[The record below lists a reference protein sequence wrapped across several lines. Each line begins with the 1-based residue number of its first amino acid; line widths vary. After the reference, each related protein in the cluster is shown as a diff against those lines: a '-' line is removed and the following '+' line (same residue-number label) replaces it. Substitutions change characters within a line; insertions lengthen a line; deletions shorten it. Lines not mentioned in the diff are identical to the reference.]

1 MKRKISIFALAAL
14 ATACNSGQG
23 VTIDE
28 QQAFGEAYDKSME
41 WATAVVEAKDYASCC
56 EARATLEAYERAFR
70 EQIGGEEYLIF
81 VEECNT
87 ILNQK

>member
-1 MKRKISIFALAAL
+1 MKRKISILALAAL
-14 ATACNSGQG
+14 ATACNGGQG

-41 WATAVVEAKDYASCC
+41 LATAVVEAKDYASFC
-56 EARATLEAYERAFR
+56 EARATLEAC